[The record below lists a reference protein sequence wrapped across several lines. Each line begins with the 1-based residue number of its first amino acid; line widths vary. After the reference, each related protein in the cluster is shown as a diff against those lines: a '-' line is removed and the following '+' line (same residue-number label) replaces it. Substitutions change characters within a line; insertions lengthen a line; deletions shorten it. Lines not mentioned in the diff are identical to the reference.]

1 MLNFSPTNLLFTVAN
16 LLILLALMKKFLYQP
31 VLNVIAKRQEL
42 IDSQF
47 AQAEAS
53 REEAKE
59 LKEQYESCL
68 SDAKAEQE
76 SMIREAK
83 VQAGVEYDKILADAD
98 KKAKQMME
106 DAKKSSLE
114 EKEKAVKA
122 AEAEITMLAVA
133 AAAKIVSQVSDEK
146 SDYVIYEEF
155 LKKAGEKSGTG
166 SK

>member
-1 MLNFSPTNLLFTVAN
+1 MLDFSPTNLLIIVAN

-31 VLNVIAKRQEL
+31 VLNVIAKRQE
-42 IDSQF
+42 IIAGQF

-53 REEAKE
+53 KQEAEK
-59 LKEQYESCL
+59 LKAQYESCL

-76 SMIREAK
+76 SIIREAK

-98 KKAKQMME
+98 VKAKQMME
-106 DAKKSSLE
+106 DAKKASLK
-114 EKEKAVKA
+114 EKERAMKA

-133 AAAKIVSQVSDEK
+133 AASKIVSQASDKK

-155 LKKAGEKSGTG
+155 LKKAGEKSGTDG
-166 SK
+166 T